1 MNEETK
7 RMGGGWGQTGE
18 ETLLHFSSIKS
29 ASRQWS
35 DRVIRPENGERNK
48 KRSEFEEQR
57 EWRKKKLKS
66 VSGKK
71 KVQWIFG
78 DTGASG

>member
-1 MNEETK
+1 
-7 RMGGGWGQTGE
+7 MGGGWGQTGE

-71 KVQWIFG
+71 KKVQWIFG